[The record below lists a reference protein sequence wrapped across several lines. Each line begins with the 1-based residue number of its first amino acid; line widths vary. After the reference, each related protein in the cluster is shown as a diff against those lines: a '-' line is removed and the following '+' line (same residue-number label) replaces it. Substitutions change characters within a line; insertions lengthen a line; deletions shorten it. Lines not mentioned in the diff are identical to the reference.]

1 MSLALV
7 YTHMIKYLLPPYN
20 PAAGGIYME
29 YSKGIRQEVFI
40 KYACGYTPKEIAEET
55 GIHFVTIY
63 RWINTWKK
71 DMDGHPLTDFSLQN
85 VGAIL
90 TYTEEL
96 KRELKEAE
104 CSLSII
110 HTSGILQT
118 ILLRQ
123 RISMALPLLDS
134 YPARF
139 LAQTFKVS
147 PSSIYYHKR
156 QEQRKAERQKQD
168 EYISS
173 KIQEIF
179 SESDGRLGAERIR
192 TQLRNQGI
200 VTSKKKIIKFM
211 NQMGLVSNCRS
222 DTYYPSESQEAEGAN
237 VQILQ

>member
-1 MSLALV
+1 M
-7 YTHMIKYLLPPYN
+7 
-20 PAAGGIYME
+20 G
-29 YSKGIRQEVFI
+29 YSKGIQQEVFI
-40 KYACGYTPKEIAEET
+40 KYMCGYTPKEIAEES

-63 RWINTWKK
+63 RWINDWKK
-71 DMDGHPLTDFSLQN
+71 DLNGHPLTDLPIQN
-85 VGAIL
+85 IGAIL
-90 TYTEEL
+90 TYTEKL
-96 KRELKEAE
+96 KQRLEEAE
-104 CSLSII
+104 RALSII

-118 ILLRQ
+118 IPLRQ
-123 RISMALPLLDS
+123 RINMALPLLDS

-139 LAQTFKVS
+139 IAQTFEVS
-147 PSSIYYHKR
+147 LSSIYYHKR
-156 QEQRKAERQKQD
+156 QKRRKTKRQKQD

-179 SESDGRLGAERIR
+179 IENDGRLGAERIR

>member
-1 MSLALV
+1 M
-7 YTHMIKYLLPPYN
+7 
-20 PAAGGIYME
+20 G
-29 YSKGIRQEVFI
+29 YSKDIKQEVLER
-40 KYACGYTPKEIAEET
+40 YVCGYTPKEIAEEA

-63 RWINTWKK
+63 RWINTWRK
-71 DMDGHPLTDFSLQN
+71 DMDSRPLTDLPLQD

-90 TYTEEL
+90 TYTEKL
-96 KRELKEAE
+96 KQKLDEAE

-118 ILLRQ
+118 IPLRQ

-139 LAQTFKVS
+139 LAQTFEVS
-147 PSSIYYHKR
+147 PSSIYCHKR

-192 TQLRNQGI
+192 IQLLNQGI
-200 VTSKKKIIKFM
+200 VTSKKKIIKLM

-222 DTYYPSESQEAEGAN
+222 DAYYPSESQEREQGN